1 MTDCCILNP
10 LMVLKTFFSGGPL
23 TRAVHIRLDQGA
35 LEQAWN
41 AETSRVVT
49 VWRSRCM
56 VQHNA
61 AVLLPP
67 ARLGQAIR
75 LADSIYLG
83 QLEGQH
89 VFAAMLGNEPA
100 ASGLDESA
108 FASFRNL
115 MGDLP
120 AADAAVLAYA
130 KGMIEWQQRHRY
142 CGLCG
147 APNKPEGGGFTM
159 VCSNPMCSYR
169 NFPRIDPAIIVLVVT
184 SDQCLLGRQT
194 EWPATRYSTIA
205 GFVEPGE
212 SLEDAVAR
220 EVHEETNVTVSDT
233 QYMGSQP
240 WPFPGAMMIGFHAN
254 AVTRAIRLNDG
265 ELADAR
271 WFSRAEIAAAEI
283 SLPPV
288 NSIAFQLIE
297 HWFDA
302 SGGTRLRSLN
312 LSSEFARPTDSE

>member
-1 MTDCCILNP
+1 MA
-10 LMVLKTFFSGGPL
+10 LKTFFSGGSL
-23 TRAVHIRLDQGA
+23 ARAVHIRLDQDA
-35 LEQAWN
+35 LEQAWS
-41 AETSRVVT
+41 EQTTRVIT

-67 ARLGQAIR
+67 ARLGESIR

-83 QLEGQH
+83 QREGEH
-89 VFAAMLGNEPA
+89 IFAAMLDSEQA
-100 ASGLDESA
+100 ANGLDEGA
-108 FASFRNL
+108 FISFRTL
-115 MGDLP
+115 MGHLP
-120 AADAAVLAYA
+120 ADDAALLAYA
-130 KGMIEWQQRHRY
+130 KGMIEWQQRHGY

-147 APNKPEGGGFTM
+147 APNQPEAGGFTM
-159 VCSNPMCSYR
+159 VCTEQTCRHRS
-169 NFPRIDPAIIVLVVT
+169 FPRIDPAIIVLVT
-184 SDQCLLGRQT
+184 ADDCCLLGRQVG
-194 EWPATRYSTIA
+194 WPATRYSTIA

-220 EVHEETNVTVSDT
+220 ELHEETNVAVSDT

-240 WPFPGAMMIGFHAN
+240 WPFPGAMMIGFHAT
-254 AVTRAIRLNDG
+254 AATKAIELNDG

-271 WFSRAEIAAAEI
+271 WFSRAEIATAVI
-283 SLPPV
+283 SLPPI

-302 SGGTRLRSLN
+302 YDGPRLSTLN
-312 LSSEFARPTDSE
+312 LSSDFSRQTDTE

>member
-1 MTDCCILNP
+1 MA
-10 LMVLKTFFSGGPL
+10 LKTFFSGGPL
-23 TRAVHIRLDQGA
+23 ARAVHIRLDQDA
-35 LEQAWN
+35 LVQAWS
-41 AETSRVVT
+41 EQTTRVVT

-67 ARLGQAIR
+67 ARLGESIR

-83 QLEGQH
+83 QREGQH
-89 VFAAMLGNEPA
+89 IFAAMLGSEPA
-100 ASGLDESA
+100 ANGLDESA
-108 FASFRNL
+108 FASFRTL
-115 MGDLP
+115 LGHLP
-120 AADAAVLAYA
+120 PTDAALLAYA
-130 KGMIEWQQRHRY
+130 KGMIEWQQRHCY

-159 VCSNPMCSYR
+159 VCTDPACR
-169 NFPRIDPAIIVLVVT
+169 NRSFPRIDPAIIVLVT
-184 SDQCLLGRQT
+184 TADCCLLGRQMG
-194 EWPATRYSTIA
+194 WPVTRYSTIA

-220 EVHEETNVTVSDT
+220 EVQEETNVAVSDT

-240 WPFPGAMMIGFHAN
+240 WPFPGAMMIGFHAT
-254 AVTRAIRLNDG
+254 AASRAIKLNDG

-271 WFSRAEIAAAEI
+271 WFSRAEIAMAEI

-302 SGGTRLRSLN
+302 HAGPRLRTLN
-312 LSSEFARPTDSE
+312 LSSDFSRQTDAE